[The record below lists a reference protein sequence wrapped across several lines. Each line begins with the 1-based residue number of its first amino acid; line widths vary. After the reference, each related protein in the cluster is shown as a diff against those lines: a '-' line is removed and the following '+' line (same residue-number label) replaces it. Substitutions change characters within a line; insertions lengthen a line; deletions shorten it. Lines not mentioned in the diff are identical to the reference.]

1 MKTNISAIL
10 TIAIF
15 PLLLASCETTNK
27 PKEDPIPEVMDSL
40 EDVYNSFKACLSEN
54 YSEGMII
61 TFKRENKK
69 KDDYTIKERSDYYYF
84 DKEYNDAECNSYVL
98 ITQDDILI
106 TIELS
111 GYDWDCTN
119 GIEEEGSVAIT
130 TYTPSYH
137 TYSCLT
143 QVIHSGDKIYLKDSE
158 SGKYVCVLQWRKGV
172 IYLEDDLG
180 HTWDLVD

>member
-1 MKTNISAIL
+1 MKTKIPATLAI
-10 TIAIF
+10 AF
-15 PLLLASCETTNK
+15 FSMLLVSCETTNK
-27 PKEDPIPEVMDSL
+27 PQEDPIPEEMESI

-69 KDDYTIKERSDYYYF
+69 KEDYTIKERSDYFYY
-84 DKEYNDAECNSYVL
+84 DKDFKDAECYSYL
-98 ITQDDILI
+98 SITHEDIHI

-111 GYDWDCTN
+111 GNDWDSTT
-119 GIEEEGSVAIT
+119 GLDEEGSIHFT

-172 IYLEDDLG
+172 IYLEDDLS
-180 HTWDLVD
+180 HTWELVD